1 MVSAGKFPTTRQL
14 LALTINGGR
23 LISNRKYPFR
33 RSVVSRKERKRMDV
47 IGDLQGGGASEGG
60 AVTKGALPSVCR
72 NSALASYPSVESL

>member
-60 AVTKGALPSVCR
+60 AVSCNKGGLAFCLPQFCFS
-72 NSALASYPSVESL
+72 